1 LVLQVLDNLRLA
13 GKTIVFATHDLAMA
27 ERSADVSVLLNRHVI
42 AAGAPSQVLTVRNL
56 QLTFGGTAAFDVE
69 SRPSA

>member
-1 LVLQVLDNLRLA
+1 VLDNLRLA

-42 AAGAPSQVLTVRNL
+42 AAGAPSQVLTVPNL